1 MTLTGMTTV
10 ATATIVEAVAGR
22 MATYGWRMARR
33 SQKGRGWSGRVRG
46 RRGGRRGGEVGD
58 DHGAGGVGCGAT
70 LRGGG
75 DVGSG
80 DGRELRNFV
89 HRYLHIYRRPER
101 LGPKACKL

>member
-22 MATYGWRMARR
+22 MATYGWRMASR

-46 RRGGRRGGEVGD
+46 RQGGRRGGEVGD

-75 DVGSG
+75 VRGQ
-80 DGRELRNFV
+80 
-89 HRYLHIYRRPER
+89 RRR
-101 LGPKACKL
+101 ARAS